1 MSPHANDG
9 SIHVCSV
16 QLGGSIE
23 RVKKV
28 GLDTQWS
35 QPLPHILMHL
45 QLFNNT
51 EINDSNHDDKY
62 DSVNRKW

>member
-1 MSPHANDG
+1 MQMTEAFMCVVFN
-9 SIHVCSV
+9 SV
-16 QLGGSIE
+16 AVLKG
-23 RVKKV
+23 KKM